1 MKLVLA
7 IVHEQDAAR
16 AMEALGAKGFGV
28 TRLNSEG
35 GFLERRNSLLLL
47 GLDDSLV
54 DEAIA
59 TLRTVCR
66 PRHEQLSSNRG
77 RDQTAANEVD
87 VEVEIGRATVFVLDL
102 GRVERL

>member
-1 MKLVLA
+1 LKLVVA

-16 AMEALGAKGFGV
+16 ALEALGARGFGV

-59 TLRTVCR
+59 TLRSVCR
-66 PRHEQLSSNRG
+66 PRHEQMNAGRG
-77 RDQTAANEVD
+77 HDQAAAYDVD

>member
-1 MKLVLA
+1 MKLLVA
-7 IVHEQDAAR
+7 VVHEQDAAR
-16 AMEALGAKGFGV
+16 AIEALGQQGFSV

-47 GLDDSLV
+47 GTDDSLV
-54 DEAIA
+54 DEAVR
-59 TLRTVCR
+59 TLQTVCR
-66 PRHEQLSSNRG
+66 PRHEQLGGGRG
-77 RDQTAANEVD
+77 RGAGEDSD

>member
-1 MKLVLA
+1 MKLVVA
-7 IVHEQDAAR
+7 VVHEQDAAR
-16 AMEALGAKGFGV
+16 AIEALGQQGFSV

-35 GFLERRNSLLLL
+35 GFLERRNSILLL
-47 GLDDSLV
+47 GTDDSLV
-54 DEAIA
+54 DEAVR

-66 PRHEQLSSNRG
+66 PRHEQLGSAGSTEG
-77 RDQTAANEVD
+77 AD

>member
-1 MKLVLA
+1 MKLVVA

-16 AMEALGAKGFGV
+16 ALEALGARGFGV
-28 TRLNSEG
+28 TRLTSEG

-59 TLRTVCR
+59 TLRSVCR
-66 PRHEQLSSNRG
+66 PRHEQMNAGRG
-77 RDQTAANEVD
+77 HDQSAAYYVD
-87 VEVEIGRATVFVLDL
+87 VEVEIGRDTVLVLDL

>member
-1 MKLVLA
+1 MKLVVA

-16 AMEALGAKGFGV
+16 ALEALGARGFGV

-35 GFLERRNSLLLL
+35 GFLERKNSLLLL
-47 GLDDSLV
+47 GVDDSLV
-54 DEAIA
+54 DEAIG

-66 PRHEQLSSNRG
+66 PRHEQLNTG
-77 RDQTAANEVD
+77 KGQDGGAPYEVD

>member
-1 MKLVLA
+1 MKLLVA
-7 IVHEQDAAR
+7 VVHEQDAAR
-16 AMEALGAKGFGV
+16 SIEALGQQGFSV

-35 GFLERRNSLLLL
+35 GFLQRKNSILLM
-47 GLDDSLV
+47 GTDDSLV
-54 DEAIA
+54 EEAVR

-66 PRHEQLSSNRG
+66 PRHEQLGASRVRG
-77 RDQTAANEVD
+77 GADQGAD

>member
-1 MKLVLA
+1 MKLVVA
-7 IVHEQDAAR
+7 VVHEQDAAR
-16 AMEALGAKGFGV
+16 AIEALGQQGFSV

-35 GFLERRNSLLLL
+35 GFLERRNSILLM
-47 GLDDSLV
+47 GTDDSLV
-54 DEAIA
+54 DEAVR

-66 PRHEQLSSNRG
+66 PRHEQLG
-77 RDQTAANEVD
+77 AGGGTEGAD